1 MKRFTKISL
10 GIAGF
15 FTSVAIICVV
25 IALAM
30 GFTSH
35 DFVQMMRD
43 GRFSI
48 QMGDGE
54 IHIFGIKEKEILEFD
69 WDFFEDEDLGES
81 EYEDDQIYDIKGE
94 YTNLEVE
101 FGAGQLEIYYAD
113 VANIQIVKKDVTGF
127 ELKTDEERKT
137 ICIEGGLHVNSR
149 EDAKLTIILPR
160 ETSFE
165 KVDLEVGAGQ
175 ATIYGLI
182 VDKLEVEVGAG
193 QAIIEMAGSEKDYSY
208 KVSCGIGNV
217 EIGNHSFGGFGANQ
231 SVQQDRTDKKI
242 EVDCGIG
249 EVIIRFN
256 EDSIV

>member
-15 FTSVAIICVV
+15 FTSVAIICAV

-175 ATIYGLI
+175 A
-182 VDKLEVEVGAG
+182 
-193 QAIIEMAGSEKDYSY
+193 IIEMAGSEKDYSY

-231 SVQQDRTDKKI
+231 SLQQDRIDKKI
-242 EVDCGIG
+242 EVECGIG